1 MSGYGAGMPPPPP
14 SEPPHT
20 PPEPTAV
27 PPGWLR
33 RHRRALI
40 IGLVVALVVLVGG
53 AYGVSWYSQPQR
65 AITHGVTAALT
76 APTSV
81 TELRAQLSSGQSRL
95 AVDGRVARGR
105 ADVGANLRLSA
116 RLPSDTTG
124 NGSSD
129 TTAGNQGSDTTAE
142 PALDLAVRTD
152 LVADP
157 RGVYLRARDLP
168 ALYDEIVA
176 VAVAQQTR
184 HDPTAA
190 LGAGLARSVLDALVR
205 PVVTRVEGR
214 WLEVDRRSLVELGQ
228 RGFRCDTVAGSLSTA
243 ERARLARTYDEHP
256 PFTVRRELG
265 SRDGDVG
272 YLLTP
277 DAEGMRALL
286 TALSDTNLGRTLRG
300 CAANSGEQATPGGQG
315 MLPLPGAADLRD
327 VQVRVWLDRW
337 THQLHDVT
345 VSARRPGGGLQVQL
359 RPRFDEQVSVR
370 TPTDTVPLSGIVRQ
384 IQRTLAQLR

>member
-1 MSGYGAGMPPPPP
+1 
-14 SEPPHT
+14 
-20 PPEPTAV
+20 
-27 PPGWLR
+27 
-33 RHRRALI
+33 
-40 IGLVVALVVLVGG
+40 VALVLLGGG

-65 AITHGVTAALT
+65 AITHSVTAALT

-95 AVDGRVARGR
+95 TVDGPVARDR
-105 ADVGANLRLSA
+105 AAVRANLRLSA
-116 RLPSDTTG
+116 RLPSDTAGSASGGTTG
-124 NGSSD
+124 STSN
-129 TTAGNQGSDTTAE
+129 NPGSDTTGDARNDTADNPGSDAAAE
-142 PALDLAVRTD
+142 PALDLALRTD

-157 RGVYLRARDLP
+157 HSVYLRARGLP

-176 VAVAQQTR
+176 VVIAQQMR
-184 HDPTAA
+184 DDPTAA
-190 LGAGLARSVLDALVR
+190 LGTGLARSVLDALVR

-243 ERARLARTYDEHP
+243 ELARLARTYAEHP
-256 PFTVRRELG
+256 PFTVRRALG
-265 SRDGDVG
+265 TRDGDVG

-286 TALSDTNLGRTLRG
+286 TTLGDTTLGRTLRG
-300 CAANSGEQATPGGQG
+300 CAANSGDQATPGGQG
-315 MLPLPGAADLRD
+315 MLRLPGAADLRD

-345 VSARRPGGGLQVQL
+345 VSAHGPGGGLQVQL

-370 TPTDTVPLSGIVRQ
+370 TPAETVPLSGIVRQ
-384 IQRTLAQLR
+384 IQATLAQLS